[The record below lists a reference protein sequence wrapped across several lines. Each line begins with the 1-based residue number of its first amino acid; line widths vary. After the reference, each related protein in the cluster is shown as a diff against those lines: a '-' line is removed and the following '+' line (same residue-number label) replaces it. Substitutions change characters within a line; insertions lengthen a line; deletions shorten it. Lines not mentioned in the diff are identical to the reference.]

1 MSLETIIYDKDGLKV
16 TEQPSLRRI
25 CITFGP
31 ELNYDFFKDL
41 TVKGLTM
48 GSALAKSMVEG
59 EESNGP

>member
-1 MSLETIIYDKDGLKV
+1 MSLEKVIYDKDGLKV
-16 TEQPSLRRI
+16 TEQSSLRRI

-48 GSALAKSMVEG
+48 ESALARNMTEG
-59 EESNGP
+59 GKTNGP